1 MKENREQSRSR
12 AARHDARFACFL
24 PLRVAEQWGEGR
36 DEVFPLFRFSRHMP
50 FIKGQSYPGA
60 AIVEELGAERGIPFY
75 ALHRNGHVLAFALNR
90 WQNPGAPSEI
100 IVGIGDS
107 REEYAESFIADRP
120 VVPVFIKEQPD
131 DALWTC
137 MGRFKFS
144 RFSDKP
150 ADKNARLNPPTIPA
164 IYKILFLEEVR

>member
-1 MKENREQSRSR
+1 
-12 AARHDARFACFL
+12 
-24 PLRVAEQWGEGR
+24 
-36 DEVFPLFRFSRHMP
+36 MP
-50 FIKGQSYPGA
+50 FTKGKTYAGA
-60 AIVEELGAERGIPFY
+60 AIVEELDAERGKPFY

-90 WQNPGAPSEI
+90 WQNPGAPTEI

-107 REEYAESFIADRP
+107 REAYAESFIADRP

-137 MGRFKFS
+137 AGRFKFS
-144 RFSDKP
+144 RFSDEP
-150 ADKNARLNPPTIPA
+150 TDKNARLSRPAIPA